1 MRRVWWPCG
10 GAVNH
15 APAGTRAGGFAGLK
29 GCVIIDPDK
38 MVVKVEDITY
48 IASGREVLSGAS
60 LEVRDGELLSVMG
73 MSGSGKSTLLKCIA
87 GLLRPI
93 GGRIL
98 LDGTDIARMS
108 ERQLTSVRRQLGMVF
123 QYAALFDSMTVYENV
138 AFGVVRQNR
147 GIRRQELDRVVAEN
161 LRLVGLQGVERLMP
175 SQLSGGMQKRV
186 GLARALATKPKLLLF
201 DEPTSGLDPITA
213 GVIDDLIVR
222 LKSELGVTSIVV
234 SHNLSSIF
242 RISDRVA
249 MLHGGRIVACGSP
262 DEMRESSDP
271 VVRQFVE
278 GRAVGPISS
287 AV

>member
-1 MRRVWWPCG
+1 
-10 GAVNH
+10 
-15 APAGTRAGGFAGLK
+15 
-29 GCVIIDPDK
+29 
-38 MVVKVEDITY
+38 MVVQVEDITY

-60 LEVRDGELLSVMG
+60 LEVRDGQLLSVMG

-87 GLLRPI
+87 GLLKPAA
-93 GGRIL
+93 GRIM
-98 LDGTDIARMS
+98 LDGTDIVRLS
-108 ERQLTSVRRQLGMVF
+108 ERKLTPVRRQIGMVF

-138 AFGVVRQNR
+138 AFGVRRQNR
-147 GIRRQELDRVVAEN
+147 HITKQELDAVVAEN
-161 LRLVGLQGVERLMP
+161 LRIVGLRGVEHMLP

-222 LKSELGVTSIVV
+222 LKKELGVTSIVV
-234 SHNLSSIF
+234 SHNLSSVF

-249 MLHGGRIVACGSP
+249 MLHGGRIVASGSP
-262 DEMRESSDP
+262 EEIRQSPDP

-278 GRAVGPISS
+278 GRASGPISS
-287 AV
+287 MA